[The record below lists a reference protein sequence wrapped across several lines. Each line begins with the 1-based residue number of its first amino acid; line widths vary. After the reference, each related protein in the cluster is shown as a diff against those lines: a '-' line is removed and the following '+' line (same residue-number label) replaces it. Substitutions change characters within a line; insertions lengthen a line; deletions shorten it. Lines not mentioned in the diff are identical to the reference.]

1 MTGVVLIFGI
11 SGFVGKYLAKEFCR
25 FGYKVYGCDI
35 SESSDIA
42 DQVTFIPCDILDQVQ
57 VRKVI
62 SETKPMYIVDL
73 AAISSVSYSWKEPS
87 KTIAVNVEG
96 TLNIFEAA
104 KKITPKAKILVIGS
118 SEEYKQSD
126 DPINEEFSLDS
137 CSPYGL

>member
-1 MTGVVLIFGI
+1 MTGVVLIFGV
-11 SGFVGKYLAKEFCR
+11 SGFVGGYLAKEFCS

-73 AAISSVSYSWKEPS
+73 AAISSVSYSWKEPA
-87 KTIAVNVEG
+87 KTMAGNSG
-96 TLNIFEAA
+96 C
-104 KKITPKAKILVIGS
+104 KCRGS
-118 SEEYKQSD
+118 TEH
-126 DPINEEFSLDS
+126 I
-137 CSPYGL
+137 